1 VVVVNVVE
9 CGVAATG
16 QGGVAAYL
24 WTLGQGAEGAFL
36 WLRCFCVTIACGF
49 QKQNSKLSSRS
60 KLFFPHRGTPEFHY
74 QKQRNYGVYSTQA
87 LSNESKQEPERQ
99 LEKTE
104 QRTKG
109 FRTS

>member
-36 WLRCFCVTIACGF
+36 WLRCFCITIARGF
-49 QKQNSKLSSRS
+49 QKQIQLPKAHSVSK
-60 KLFFPHRGTPEFHY
+60 FQTVF
-74 QKQRNYGVYSTQA
+74 QK
-87 LSNESKQEPERQ
+87 
-99 LEKTE
+99 
-104 QRTKG
+104 
-109 FRTS
+109 